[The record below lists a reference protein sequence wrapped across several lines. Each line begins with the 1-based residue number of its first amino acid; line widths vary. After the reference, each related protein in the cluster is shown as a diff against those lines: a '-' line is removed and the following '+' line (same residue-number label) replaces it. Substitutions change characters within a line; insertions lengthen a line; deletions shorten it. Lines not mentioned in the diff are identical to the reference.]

1 MGSSEE
7 IEELWIHRAL
17 NVGVNDQSQLAELEK
32 RGRRKERDRVMD
44 KRKIQEWRVIKGG
57 NIFRLIF
64 PFPQPQ
70 LAAIKP
76 SILCPHKGHSSH

>member
-57 NIFRLIF
+57 
-64 PFPQPQ
+64 
-70 LAAIKP
+70 
-76 SILCPHKGHSSH
+76 